1 MYLGRRAPVLDL
13 GAVGKRC
20 VRSQRQSVFFRGR
33 LKKQKKIFLFK
44 NFFGNTLLFKK
55 ISNTSLSSSPS
66 PAAHR
71 TSTRQRSP
79 SEVGEATEKDLR
91 LKYRFP
97 IKMI

>member
-13 GAVGKRC
+13 GAVGKRG
-20 VRSQRQSVFFRGR
+20 VRAQRQSVFFRGK
-33 LKKQKKIFLFK
+33 LKKQIIIIFFIKK
-44 NFFGNTLLFKK
+44 NYNTLFFV
-55 ISNTSLSSSPS
+55 SNTSLSSSPS

-91 LKYRFP
+91 LKSRIP
-97 IKMI
+97 IKII